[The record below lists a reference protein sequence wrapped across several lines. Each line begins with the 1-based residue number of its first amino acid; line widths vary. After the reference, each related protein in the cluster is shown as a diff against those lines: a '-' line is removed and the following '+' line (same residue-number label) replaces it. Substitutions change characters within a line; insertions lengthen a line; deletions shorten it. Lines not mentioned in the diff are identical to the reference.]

1 MTTAP
6 IEAFIPSPTNP
17 RTRFGGPEDEAL
29 VENIR
34 LHGIIQPIVVRP
46 AAGTAWRAFS
56 ECDDVGPFEI
66 VCGHRRHRAAQAAGL
81 EEIPYVLKDLSDEE
95 AATIQLIENLQRED
109 LDALDEAEGYQRM
122 IREHGYSADRLADE
136 IGKSRSYI
144 YGRLKLTSLCPAGKA
159 AMREGR
165 LEESIALMLAR
176 IPGAALQEKALN
188 GVLNPSWSGAD
199 PMTHREASRYIRDY
213 YTLNLGKAPF
223 STADTTLPVKAGG
236 CQECPHRSGNAPL
249 LFPDIDN
256 PEICTNPECFA
267 EKKAAHV
274 ARQKALA
281 EAEGKKVIE
290 GEAAQK
296 LITGQYHG
304 GLKGHV
310 NLDDKAYDLKTG
322 GELRTYREILGDAL
336 DESQTVIIENPHK
349 GEVIEALPNSVM
361 AKALEKAGLKPAGAP
376 QFDRQKEEER
386 KAREETAWR
395 RHLHNLVQTLRA
407 STLASKAL
415 LLVDELVMV
424 TLAFWEAIGHDQR
437 VVLAKLWHQPEEKMD
452 NHERER
458 AFTDRIPGLSQAE
471 LLRLQLDLAMAW
483 ELTCHTYSTRQ
494 PTRLLAAAER
504 AGIDVEAEKITFK
517 VGNEAKKAGKTVKT
531 KEKEVEKHGE
541 EAQKTKRLGA
551 FPNKHGVYTCE
562 PDEIIKWSSK
572 NDRAEIRL
580 LELENGKWLYA
591 LKTAYS
597 QGGSSSPLILH
608 RCVAENREEALQANK
623 PDLEYFC
630 RHLKGAAINSYKL
643 WLSALFSPAET
654 ISTPPEAA
662 QAAEVIAPEP
672 KAAQASDENPGEGEV
687 VSPAD
692 AGECDGENPAQA
704 ETRVFQVGDVVR
716 IEKATDG
723 GDDLDEHVG
732 KYATVID
739 APGKQI
745 GTPWIAVRVHGTDE
759 EITVYVT
766 EATWVGGGAV
776 PSPEEIETDET
787 PSTDLPPLMKGT
799 ETAGTIAEGTRWKTV
814 AEFGSKTGIVLG
826 YVSYEDD
833 DRCRFVADDGEVM
846 DVSRSCLLPAD
857 PPQAPAEAGA
867 IETDETPAPTQPP
880 LFETGARVRV
890 KADAKGPNGI
900 RCKCAGRVGTVT
912 NKGTDGCR
920 VKFDP
925 GQGGEPTANVLWSN
939 LEKLEIETNEKP
951 SYAQR
956 AHLAKLVKYRHPS
969 NAELCWSGRGRQ
981 PAWVANWINDGGTL
995 DDLAAPTPKPAK
1007 AGKRQQEQAVTTCA
1021 EAAHRCDK
1029 TMDMFESGAWVGA
1042 A

>member
-1 MTTAP
+1 MLAP
-6 IEAFIPSPTNP
+6 ISAFIPSPTKP
-17 RTRFGGPEDEAL
+17 RTRFGGPDDEAL

-122 IREHGYSADRLADE
+122 IRDHGYSADRLADE

-176 IPGAALQEKALN
+176 IPGEALQEKALEK
-188 GVLNPSWSGAD
+188 LLSCPYTLQ
-199 PMTHREASRYIRDY
+199 PMTHREASRHLRDH
-213 YTLNLGKAPF
+213 YTLALGKAPF
-223 STADTTLPVKAGG
+223 PTGDSTLVPSAGR
-236 CQECPHRSGNAPL
+236 CYSCPHRSGNAPL

-274 ARQKALA
+274 ARQKAQA

-304 GLKGHV
+304 GLKGHTNV
-310 NLDDKAYDLKTG
+310 DDKAYDIKTG
-322 GELRTYREILGDAL
+322 GELRTYREILGNAL

-483 ELTCHTYSTRQ
+483 ELTCHTYSTGK

-504 AGIDVEAEKITFK
+504 AGINVEAEKTAFK
-517 VGNEAKKAGKTVKT
+517 VGNEAKKAGKTAKPA
-531 KEKEVEKHGE
+531 KK
-541 EAQKTKRLGA
+541 
-551 FPNKHGVYTCE
+551 
-562 PDEIIKWSSK
+562 S
-572 NDRAEIRL
+572 
-580 LELENGKWLYA
+580 
-591 LKTAYS
+591 TATAPS
-597 QGGSSSPLILH
+597 D
-608 RCVAENREEALQANK
+608 A
-623 PDLEYFC
+623 
-630 RHLKGAAINSYKL
+630 
-643 WLSALFSPAET
+643 

-662 QAAEVIAPEP
+662 QAGEVIAPEP
-672 KAAQASDENPGEGEV
+672 KAAQAGDGGAGEGEV

-716 IEKATDG
+716 IEAATDG

-787 PSTDLPPLMKGT
+787 PS
-799 ETAGTIAEGTRWKTV
+799 
-814 AEFGSKTGIVLG
+814 
-826 YVSYEDD
+826 
-833 DRCRFVADDGEVM
+833 
-846 DVSRSCLLPAD
+846 
-857 PPQAPAEAGA
+857 
-867 IETDETPAPTQPP
+867 
-880 LFETGARVRV
+880 
-890 KADAKGPNGI
+890 
-900 RCKCAGRVGTVT
+900 
-912 NKGTDGCR
+912 
-920 VKFDP
+920 
-925 GQGGEPTANVLWSN
+925 
-939 LEKLEIETNEKP
+939 
-951 SYAQR
+951 YAQR

-1007 AGKRQQEQAVTTCA
+1007 AGKRQQSPAVTTS
-1021 EAAHRCDK
+1021 AADAAYRCEK
-1029 TMDMFESGAWVGA
+1029 TVDMFQGA

>member
-1 MTTAP
+1 MTTANRHL
-6 IEAFIPSPTNP
+6 FCPSPTNP

-29 VENIR
+29 GANIKA
-34 LHGIIQPIVVRP
+34 HGIIQPLVVRP
-46 AAGTAWRAFS
+46 WPAGKPIPIGYPDAQY
-56 ECDDVGPFEI
+56 EI
-66 VCGHRRHRAAQAAGL
+66 VCGHRRYFGAMLADL
-81 EEIPYVLKDLSDEE
+81 FVIPHIVKDLTDEQVV
-95 AATIQLIENLQRED
+95 AIQLIENLQREG

-122 IREHGYSADRLADE
+122 IRDHGYSADRLAEE

-223 STADTTLPVKAGG
+223 LTWDADLLAKAGG

-267 EKKAAHV
+267 DKKAAHV

-304 GLKGHV
+304 GLKGHT
-310 NLDDKAYDLKTG
+310 NLDDKAYDIKTG

-471 LLRLQLDLAMAW
+471 LLRLQLDLSMAW
-483 ELTCHTYSTRQ
+483 ELTCHTYSTGK

-504 AGIDVEAEKITFK
+504 AGIDVEAEKTAFK
-517 VGNEAKKAGKTVKT
+517 VGNEAKKAGKTAKPAPKPT
-531 KEKEVEKHGE
+531 ATAPS
-541 EAQKTKRLGA
+541 EA
-551 FPNKHGVYTCE
+551 
-562 PDEIIKWSSK
+562 
-572 NDRAEIRL
+572 
-580 LELENGKWLYA
+580 
-591 LKTAYS
+591 
-597 QGGSSSPLILH
+597 
-608 RCVAENREEALQANK
+608 
-623 PDLEYFC
+623 
-630 RHLKGAAINSYKL
+630 
-643 WLSALFSPAET
+643 

-662 QAAEVIAPEP
+662 LAGEVIAPEP
-672 KAAQASDENPGEGEV
+672 KAALAGDENPGEREEESPATAGEGEV
-687 VSPAD
+687 
-692 AGECDGENPAQA
+692 EKPAQA
-704 ETRVFQVGDVVR
+704 ETLRFQVGDVVR
-716 IEKATDG
+716 IVASSDGDGELDAYLGQQGEINHVSKSICPDKNEVLHIGLECGEK
-723 GDDLDEHVG
+723 L
-732 KYATVID
+732 
-739 APGKQI
+739 
-745 GTPWIAVRVHGTDE
+745 
-759 EITVYVT
+759 TVYPDEVERISSAAPAQPVE
-766 EATWVGGGAV
+766 EA
-776 PSPEEIETDET
+776 IETNET
-787 PSTDLPPLMKGT
+787 PSPAQLPHFQMG
-799 ETAGTIAEGTRWKTV
+799 
-814 AEFGSKTGIVLG
+814 
-826 YVSYEDD
+826 
-833 DRCRFVADDGEVM
+833 DRV
-846 DVSRSCLLPAD
+846 
-857 PPQAPAEAGA
+857 Q
-867 IETDETPAPTQPP
+867 
-880 LFETGARVRV
+880 V
-890 KADAKGPNGI
+890 KADAKGLNGI
-900 RCKCAGRVGTVT
+900 RCKCAGRTGTVI
-912 NKGTDGCR
+912 NKGTHGCR
-920 VKFDP
+920 VMFDS

-939 LEKLEIETNEKP
+939 LEKLEIETDEKP
-951 SYAQR
+951 SLAHR
-956 AHLAKLVKYRHPS
+956 THLAKLVKYRHPDI
-969 NAELCWSGRGRQ
+969 ADLCWSGRGRQ
-981 PAWVANWINDGGTL
+981 PVWVANWINEGGTL

-1007 AGKRQQEQAVTTCA
+1007 AGKRQQSPAVTTSAA
-1021 EAAHRCDK
+1021 EAAYRCEK
-1029 TMDMFESGAWVGA
+1029 TVDMFQEGRHVPHQD
-1042 A
+1042 

>member
-6 IEAFIPSPTNP
+6 LSAFCPSPTNP
-17 RTRFGGPEDEAL
+17 RTRFGGPEDDAL

-56 ECDDVGPFEI
+56 DCDDVGPFEI
-66 VCGHRRHRAAQAAGL
+66 ICGHRRYRAAQAAGL

-122 IREHGYSADRLADE
+122 MRDHGYTAEQLADE

-144 YGRLKLTSLCPAGKA
+144 YGRLKLTSLCDAGKA

-176 IPGAALQEKALN
+176 IPGAALQEQALEK
-188 GVLNPSWSGAD
+188 LLSSPYTLQ
-199 PMTHREASRYIRDY
+199 PMTHREASRHIRDH

-223 STADTTLPVKAGG
+223 PTGDSTLVLSAGR
-236 CQECPHRSGNAPL
+236 CYSCPHRSGNAPL

-256 PEICTNPECFA
+256 PEICTNPACFA

-274 ARQKALA
+274 AQQKAQA

-290 GEAAQK
+290 GEAAEK
-296 LITGQYHG
+296 LVQYHG

-310 NLDDKAYDLKTG
+310 NLDDKAYDLTSG
-322 GELRTYREILGDAL
+322 GQVKTYREILGDAL
-336 DESQTVIIENPHK
+336 DESQTVIIENPKK

-361 AKALEKAGLKPAGAP
+361 AQALEKAGLKPAGAP
-376 QFDRQKEEER
+376 QFDRQKEEEK

-395 RHLHNLVQTLRA
+395 RHLHGLVQTLRA
-407 STLASKAL
+407 SSLASKAL

-458 AFTDRIPGLSQAE
+458 AFADRIPGLSQAE
-471 LLRLQLDLAMAW
+471 LLRIQLDLAMVF
-483 ELTCHTYSTRQ
+483 ELTSHTYSTGK
-494 PTRLLAAAER
+494 PLRLLAAAER
-504 AGIDVEAEKITFK
+504 AGIDVEAEKTAFK
-517 VGNEAKKAGKTVKT
+517 VGNKAKKQGKT
-531 KEKEVEKHGE
+531 
-541 EAQKTKRLGA
+541 A
-551 FPNKHGVYTCE
+551 
-562 PDEIIKWSSK
+562 
-572 NDRAEIRL
+572 
-580 LELENGKWLYA
+580 
-591 LKTAYS
+591 KTAKKS
-597 QGGSSSPLILH
+597 TAPAPS
-608 RCVAENREEALQANK
+608 EA
-623 PDLEYFC
+623 
-630 RHLKGAAINSYKL
+630 
-643 WLSALFSPAET
+643 

-662 QAAEVIAPEP
+662 QAAEVVAAEP
-672 KAAQASDENPGEGEV
+672 KAAQAGDENPGEEEE
-687 VSPAD
+687 VSPAG
-692 AGECDGENPAQA
+692 AGECGVENPGQA
-704 ETRVFQVGDVVR
+704 EPRVFQVGDVVR

-776 PSPEEIETDET
+776 PSQEEIETNET
-787 PSTDLPPLMKGT
+787 PSPDLPPLMKWT
-799 ETAGTIAEGTRWKTV
+799 ETAGTIAEGKRWKTV

-826 YVSYEDD
+826 YASYEDG

-846 DVSRSCLLPAD
+846 DVFRSCLLPAD

-867 IETDETPAPTQPP
+867 IETD
-880 LFETGARVRV
+880 
-890 KADAKGPNGI
+890 
-900 RCKCAGRVGTVT
+900 
-912 NKGTDGCR
+912 
-920 VKFDP
+920 
-925 GQGGEPTANVLWSN
+925 
-939 LEKLEIETNEKP
+939 EKP

-995 DDLAAPTPKPAK
+995 NDLAAPTPKPAK
-1007 AGKRQQEQAVTTCA
+1007 AGKRQQVQADPA
-1021 EAAHRCDK
+1021 DAAYRCDK
-1029 TMDMFESGAWVGA
+1029 TADMFQGGA